1 MNKTKLSKYG
11 PNTPHYNPEVVLTQL
26 RRLGVRRCEYI
37 FFAIDDKIKACA
49 FVFRIGKR
57 RFGSQVILIKTDLL
71 TENQVRTF
79 LASAEKLIHKAKHEL
94 LNG

>member
-1 MNKTKLSKYG
+1 MNKKLVKHG
-11 PNTPHYNPEVVLTQL
+11 PNSPSYNPEVVLTQL

-37 FFAIDDKIKACA
+37 FFAVDEKIKACA

-57 RFGSQVILIKTDLL
+57 RFGSQVILINTDLL

-79 LASAEKLIHKAKHEL
+79 LASARKLISRAKCEL